1 MIVPHISNAAHI
13 GGFITGL
20 ILGAVLARSLT
31 MPSSQRQIWSLAA
44 IAGYSLWLLGAFFFV
59 RGIFI
64 RFAG

>member
-1 MIVPHISNAAHI
+1 M

-31 MPSSQRQIWSLAA
+31 IPSPQRQVWSLAA
-44 IAGYSLWLLGAFFFV
+44 IAGYSLVLLGGFFFV
-59 RGIFI
+59 RSIFI